1 MCSWSIGLGLSD
13 KEMSKSL
20 FPSLWRGWVGVW
32 TGSSAGRERY
42 AQAVH
47 QRLLHQPCGSLLIH
61 FPRPLLPPW
70 SAFLTW
76 ALLSPGSLGPTWWAH
91 EQQQKAEPELW
102 LSVQPWAQAQ
112 GLGKEKWFLVGM
124 NSLAH
129 EAVAARSE
137 ILRRL
142 EQDLGFVPAHVPS
155 SKSSSFLCLDFKLC
169 WSALR
174 AEGSNTAHSRLWLLE
189 RFCAPGQVPAGNFI
203 WKWSGLL
210 NPVPF
215 CVWAHWARVHGRTA
229 FAGRSYPHQEWDPG
243 WAWGL
248 GPQLTKH
255 RSQLQSCRPAVR
267 AVPPGHAAGSCSLP
281 LPSAPVRLDSL
292 HLRASPLPTSL
303 AQPENRLSAMKQSRK
318 PPQWFKNVLLCNLL
332 CSLTLFCRNPTN
344 QRLPETLLVGG
355 AYCSTQMLLSR
366 NFKVTGL

>member
-1 MCSWSIGLGLSD
+1 MFSVTYGYEKACVSRSISLELSD
-13 KEMSKSL
+13 KETSKSL

-32 TGSSAGRERY
+32 TGSSAGREWY

-47 QRLLHQPCGSLLIH
+47 QCLLHQPCSSLLIH

-76 ALLSPGSLGPTWWAH
+76 VLLSPGSLGPTWWAN
-91 EQQQKAEPELW
+91 EQQQQAEPELW

-142 EQDLGFVPAHVPS
+142 EQDLGFVPAHVATSNLHVPS
-155 SKSSSFLCLDFKLC
+155 SKSSSFLCLDFKLR

-174 AEGSNTAHSRLWLLE
+174 AEGSNTAHSHLWLLE

-243 WAWGL
+243 WDL
-248 GPQLTKH
+248 GSGASAHKTPLAAPELP
-255 RSQLQSCRPAVR
+255 SSSA
-267 AVPPGHAAGSCSLP
+267 GSAAGACSRLVQP
-281 LPSAPVRLDSL
+281 ASAFCASAPRLP
-292 HLRASPLPTSL
+292 APPC
-303 AQPENRLSAMKQSRK
+303 K
-318 PPQWFKNVLLCNLL
+318 PPAHVPRTTWKQALGN
-332 CSLTLFCRNPTN
+332 
-344 QRLPETLLVGG
+344 ETTKETTPVI
-355 AYCSTQMLLSR
+355 
-366 NFKVTGL
+366 